1 MEILIECLVVFSLV
15 GSGLVA
21 GMFFAFSNFIM
32 EAFGV
37 LTISNGIA
45 TMQEINR
52 KVVNPFFFLFFMG
65 TAGTSLVLII
75 LFFVTSL
82 DSWIVLT
89 GSLFYF
95 IGCFLVTGT
104 RNVPLNN
111 QLEAV
116 NAEDNGSQGVWERYL
131 KSWTIWNHIRTA
143 SSLIAMIC
151 FTLEIYIH

>member
-1 MEILIECLVVFSLV
+1 MDDLVNSLLFFSLI

-21 GMFFAFSNFIM
+21 GIFYAFSNFIM
-32 EAFGV
+32 EALGV
-37 LTISNGIA
+37 LSQSNGVA
-45 TMQEINR
+45 AMQEINR
-52 KVVNPFFFLFFMG
+52 KVLNPYFFLFFLG
-65 TAGTSLVLII
+65 TAGTTLVMIV

-104 RNVPLNN
+104 RNIPLNN

-116 NAEDNGSQGVWERYL
+116 NAEDKGSQDVWKRYL
-131 KSWTIWNHIRTA
+131 KSWTMWNHVRTA

-151 FTLEIYIH
+151 FILEFYLN

>member
-1 MEILIECLVVFSLV
+1 MDDLVNSLLFFSLI

-32 EAFGV
+32 KAFGV
-37 LTISNGIA
+37 LSQSNGVA
-45 TMQEINR
+45 AMQEINR
-52 KVVNPFFFLFFMG
+52 KVLNPFFFLFFMG
-65 TAGTSLVLII
+65 TAGTTLVLIV
-75 LFFVTSL
+75 LFFVTAL
-82 DSWIVLT
+82 DSWLVLT

-116 NAEDNGSQGVWERYL
+116 NAEDSGSQDVWKRYL
-131 KSWTIWNHIRTA
+131 KSWTMWNHIRTA

-151 FTLEIYIH
+151 FIIEFYLN

>member
-1 MEILIECLVVFSLV
+1 MDDLVNSLLFFSLI

-32 EAFGV
+32 KALGV
-37 LTISNGIA
+37 LSQSNGVTA
-45 TMQEINR
+45 MQEINR
-52 KVVNPFFFLFFMG
+52 KVLNPFFLSFFLG
-65 TAGTSLVLII
+65 TAGTTLVII
-75 LFFVTSL
+75 VFFFVTSL

-95 IGCFLVTGT
+95 NGTFLVTGT

-116 NAEDNGSQGVWERYL
+116 NAEDNGSQDVWERYL
-131 KSWTIWNHIRTA
+131 KSWTMWNHIRTA

-151 FTLEIYIH
+151 FILEFYLN

>member
-1 MEILIECLVVFSLV
+1 MIIDFLLFFSLI
-15 GSGLVA
+15 GSGLIA
-21 GMFFAFSNFIM
+21 GIFFAFSNFIM
-32 EAFGV
+32 KAFGV
-37 LTISNGIA
+37 LSQSNGVA
-45 TMQEINR
+45 AMQEINR
-52 KVVNPFFFLFFMG
+52 KVMNLFFFLFFMG

-75 LFFVTSL
+75 LSFVTSL
-82 DSWIVLT
+82 DSWIVLS

-116 NAEDNGSQGVWERYL
+116 NAEDNGSQDVWERYL
-131 KSWTIWNHIRTA
+131 KSWTMCNHIRTA

>member
-1 MEILIECLVVFSLV
+1 MIIDFLLIFSLI
-15 GSGLVA
+15 GSGLIA
-21 GMFFAFSNFIM
+21 GIFFAFSNFIM

-89 GSLFYF
+89 G
-95 IGCFLVTGT
+95 
-104 RNVPLNN
+104 
-111 QLEAV
+111 
-116 NAEDNGSQGVWERYL
+116 
-131 KSWTIWNHIRTA
+131 
-143 SSLIAMIC
+143 
-151 FTLEIYIH
+151 

>member
-45 TMQEINR
+45 AMQEINR

-89 GSLFYF
+89 G
-95 IGCFLVTGT
+95 
-104 RNVPLNN
+104 
-111 QLEAV
+111 
-116 NAEDNGSQGVWERYL
+116 
-131 KSWTIWNHIRTA
+131 
-143 SSLIAMIC
+143 
-151 FTLEIYIH
+151 